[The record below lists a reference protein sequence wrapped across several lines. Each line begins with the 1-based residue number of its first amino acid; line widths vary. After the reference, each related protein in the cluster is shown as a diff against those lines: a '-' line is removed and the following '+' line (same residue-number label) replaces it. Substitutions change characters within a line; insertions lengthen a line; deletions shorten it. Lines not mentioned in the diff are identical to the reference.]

1 MSINERPEF
10 AAAMRGYDRQQ
21 VDDYVQVVLQYVE
34 ELELRASEAAEA
46 AGRVRAPHSAPPG
59 AQAEPA
65 RARVHALSVAEMA
78 RVEADRVVAAAWAEA
93 QQIVQAAKSE
103 AALITATSL
112 GLPPAGR
119 LEITAPQHCVR
130 EGFLSYRDDSG
141 QAQVVALRPPSR
153 WAIGRA
159 QGSDV
164 PLGWDSRV
172 SRWHAQIERAGNEW
186 WLIDD
191 GMSTNGTFV
200 NEAAGRA
207 VAALRRRRRARGANG
222 ADLHVKA
229 NPGGEPAGGPGWLVP
244 TRLAPGEAASSTSE
258 GALGARLVRLIASF
272 GACHG
277 GPFWGSGSR
286 SCAARRPGCST

>member
-59 AQAEPA
+59 AGQAEPA
-65 RARVHALSVAEMA
+65 RARVHAPSVAEA
-78 RVEADRVVAAAWAEA
+78 VRAEADRVVAAAWAEA

-172 SRWHAQIERAGNEW
+172 SRWHAQIERVGNEW

-200 NEAAGRA
+200 NEARLDG
-207 VAALRRRRRARGANG
+207 RRRLSDGDVVRAGQTELTFSCR
-222 ADLHVKA
+222 H
-229 NPGGEPAGGPGWLVP
+229 
-244 TRLAPGEAASSTSE
+244 RLDISE
-258 GALGARLVRLIASF
+258 GAVQAQTAPLTTAEDGT
-272 GACHG
+272 
-277 GPFWGSGSR
+277 
-286 SCAARRPGCST
+286 RRPVR